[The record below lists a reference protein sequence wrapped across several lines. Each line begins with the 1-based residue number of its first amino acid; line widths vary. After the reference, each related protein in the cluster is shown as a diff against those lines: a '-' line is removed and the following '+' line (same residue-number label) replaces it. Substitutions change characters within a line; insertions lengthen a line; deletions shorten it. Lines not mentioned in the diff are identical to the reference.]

1 MLKMS
6 AILFSGGGTGGHLF
20 PGIAVAEAL
29 AGVVGRIGFVGQGTE
44 LERRESERRGFDYFQ
59 VPSVSMDDLRRRPI
73 RSTVAGLKA
82 YRAARR
88 IVRRF
93 SPAAV
98 VGLGGFASA
107 PTVLAASRMGV
118 PVTLLEQNVVPGR
131 ATRVLSRL
139 AERVCVTF
147 AETEAALPSSVDC
160 RWTGNPIRRCPREIR
175 QEKRDGQQ
183 RVLLV
188 LGGSQGS
195 ESLNRIVPA
204 ALGTM
209 RAHSDRWRVVHQ
221 CGDHDPAEVREAYRV
236 AGWSVDVEQFLELPP
251 RWLRQ
256 SDLVVARAGAT
267 TLAEIGAAG
276 RAVIL
281 VPYPHATDD
290 HQRANAEWFV
300 CRGAARMVLEA
311 NGLDSFLGGLVGEMD
326 GLLGSSTSRWQLAK
340 AIQRL
345 ARPDAAHAVV
355 DVLEESLGE
364 YDELKPVHVR
374 AA

>member
-1 MLKMS
+1 MS
-6 AILFSGGGTGGHLF
+6 AILFSGGATGGHLF

-29 AGVVGRIGFVGQGTE
+29 AGVVERIGFVGQGTE
-44 LERRESERRGFDYFQ
+44 LERRESKIRGFDYFQ
-59 VPSVSMDDLRRRPI
+59 VPSVSMGDLRRHPI

-82 YRAARR
+82 VRSARR
-88 IVRRF
+88 IVERF

-107 PTVLAASRMGV
+107 PAVLAASTMRI

-139 AERVCVTF
+139 ADRVCVTF
-147 AETEAALPSSVDC
+147 AETRAALPASVEC
-160 RWTGNPIRRCPREIR
+160 RWTGNPIRRLSRESV
-175 QEKRDGQQ
+175 EKKMSGQQ

-195 ESLNRIVPA
+195 RSLNRSVPD

-209 RAHSDRWRVVHQ
+209 AAHAADWRVVHQ
-221 CGDHDPAEVREAYRV
+221 CGDHDPAEVREAYRA
-236 AGWSVDVEQFLELPP
+236 AGWSADVEQFLDLPP

-267 TLAEIGAAG
+267 TLAEISTAG

-281 VPYPHATDD
+281 VPYPHAADD

-300 CRGAARMVLEA
+300 CRGAARMVLET
-311 NGLDSFLGGLVGEMD
+311 NGHDSFLGGLVGEMD
-326 GLLGSSTSRWQLAK
+326 GLLGSGRSRCQLAN

-355 DVLEESLGE
+355 DVLEESLGG
-364 YDELKPVHVR
+364 YDELKPVHAR